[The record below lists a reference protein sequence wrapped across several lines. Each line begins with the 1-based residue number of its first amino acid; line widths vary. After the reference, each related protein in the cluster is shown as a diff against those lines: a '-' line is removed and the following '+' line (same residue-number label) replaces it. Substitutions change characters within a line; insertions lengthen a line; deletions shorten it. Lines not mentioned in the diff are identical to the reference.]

1 MAARDRARV
10 ICVGTAVVDTIFAVD
25 RLPLAP
31 GKNFARS
38 VMQVGG
44 GVAANAAVTVAALGG
59 EGVLWSRVGD
69 DPSGAQIVRELA
81 DWRVEVGA
89 VQRVRGV
96 SSSISTVLVDASG
109 DRQIVNYLDPRLL
122 LDAAGLPFED
132 IARAD
137 ALMCDVRW
145 LPAVTVA
152 LGEARARGRPRI
164 VDFEVVPETGTEA
177 LLGMASHVAFAREAL
192 AEMAATGDV
201 DEGLRRIA
209 GRTGAWLAVTCGEQ
223 GVYWLQDGVIHHQ
236 PAYRVEVVDT
246 LAAGDVFHGAL
257 ALALAERQQI
267 EPAVRFASA
276 AAALKCT
283 RFGGRE
289 GIPDRAAVERFVLEN
304 G

>member
-1 MAARDRARV
+1 MAARHRARV

-31 GKNFARS
+31 GKNFASS

-69 DPSGAQIVRELA
+69 DASGMQIVRELA

-89 VQRVRGV
+89 VQRVSGV

-122 LDAAGLPFED
+122 QDAEGLPFED
-132 IARAD
+132 IAGAD

-152 LGEARARGRPRI
+152 LAEARAHGRPGI
-164 VDFEVVPETGTEA
+164 VDFEVVPEAGTEA

-192 AEMAATGDV
+192 AEMAATDDV
-201 DEGLRRIA
+201 DEGLRRA
-209 GRTGAWLAVTCGEQ
+209 SGRTGAWLAVTCGEQ
-223 GVYWLQDGVIHHQ
+223 GVYWLQDGVIRHQ

-257 ALALAERQQI
+257 ALALAERQPI

-289 GIPDRAAVERFVLEN
+289 GIPDRAAVERFVREN

>member
-1 MAARDRARV
+1 MAARHRARV

-25 RLPLAP
+25 RLPLAA
-31 GKNFARS
+31 GKNFASS

-69 DPSGAQIVRELA
+69 DPTGAQIVRELA
-81 DWRVEVGA
+81 EWRVEVGS
-89 VQRVRGV
+89 VQCVSGV

-122 LDAAGLPFED
+122 LDARGLPFED

-152 LGEARARGRPRI
+152 LAEARTRGRPRI
-164 VDFEVVPETGTEA
+164 VDFEVVPEVGTEG
-177 LLGMASHVAFAREAL
+177 LLDMASHVAFAREAL
-192 AEMAATGDV
+192 AEMAATDDV
-201 DEGLRRIA
+201 DEGLRRIS

-223 GVYWLQDGVIHHQ
+223 GVYWLQDGIIHHQ

-257 ALALAERQQI
+257 ALALAERQPI
-267 EPAVRFASA
+267 ETAVRFASA

-289 GIPDRAAVERFVLEN
+289 GIPDRAAVERFVREN

>member
-1 MAARDRARV
+1 V

-59 EGVLWSRVGD
+59 EGVLWSWVGD